1 MRDHFLSYKNIY
13 NFKEMFIMK
22 RYLQNRNNAAYDLF
36 DAFNDILPPVF
47 FDDQYTLRTNIK
59 ETNEGYELEVEMP
72 GYKKDE
78 IKVSL
83 DDGYLTVSA
92 KKENREEDN
101 GKHYL
106 RKEITESCQRSYYV
120 GTELS
125 QEQITAKYDNGM
137 LVLTIPKA
145 QPKNTQSHFIEILLV
160 PQTLDYGCQ
169 AVARDSY
176 PHAHGQS
183 CKIYNLLCTEMY
195 VPVYRNSS
203 HDIFPG
209 VIVIHCNRNHLLT
222 VTYTAKKQSH
232 GKREQV
238 SHHIFRFDFNA
249 QIYAF
254 I

>member
-106 RKEITESCQRSYYV
+106 MKEITESCQRSYYV

-145 QPKNTQSHFIEILLV
+145 QPKNTQSHFIEI
-160 PQTLDYGCQ
+160 
-169 AVARDSY
+169 A
-176 PHAHGQS
+176 
-183 CKIYNLLCTEMY
+183 
-195 VPVYRNSS
+195 
-203 HDIFPG
+203 
-209 VIVIHCNRNHLLT
+209 
-222 VTYTAKKQSH
+222 
-232 GKREQV
+232 
-238 SHHIFRFDFNA
+238 
-249 QIYAF
+249 
-254 I
+254 